1 MPATQWALNSTLNAA
16 TGNIPYEVFF
26 GYKPK
31 GGLDAFLEDT
41 VDIRNESPDLE
52 GTRGEAV

>member
-1 MPATQWALNSTLNAA
+1 MPATQWALNFMLSA
-16 TGNIPYEVFF
+16 TGNIPYKVFF

-41 VDIRNESPDLE
+41 VDIRNESPDLD